1 MSPISSVSEFLFKE
15 TPVTEIVLL
24 LTVTEHVAVLFPS
37 EVLTVIVALPAF
49 LAVIVPFETV
59 ATLVLLDVQV
69 TFLLVALLGLTVAV
83 NVSVPPTTKVVEFLF
98 KETPVTLIVED
109 A

>member
-1 MSPISSVSEFLFKE
+1 MSPISNVNEFLFKE
-15 TPVTEIVLL
+15 TPVTETMLL

-37 EVLTVIVALPAF
+37 SVLTVIVALPAF

-69 TFLLVALLGLTVAV
+69 TFLLVALFGLTVAV
-83 NVSVPPTTKVVEFLF
+83 NVSVPPTTRVVEFLF
-98 KETPVTLIVED
+98 KVMPVTLTVEE